1 MLSHHIKAPAD
12 VGWATASKNLGVP
25 YIILY
30 REGTIASS
38 QRLKGTM
45 PHLFKS
51 FGFSASHIF
60 VHNESARH
68 LMTTRKFIKPHE
80 ISVSGCLRMDDF
92 VSRLGST
99 QQKINKRPKVVF
111 FPFILRDTFTG
122 DGFDLT
128 LLNYF
133 RDVNLALTTMAF
145 SNPGLDLIY
154 KPKPKH
160 LQRFLKQIEQVSSN
174 NEAKELLD
182 GNILIDA
189 NLDPQQLILDAD
201 VVVGINST
209 TILEA
214 AIAGKPVVVPYFDDL
229 KNSHADQ
236 AVRFKDAFH
245 TLDVA
250 SNACELARLVEQRA
264 KIQTEIPNAIMK
276 QRKHYFAKYVSD
288 PDLNALERTTIG
300 INSVI
305 ASVRGDLSAS
315 RRTPAP

>member
-1 MLSHHIKAPAD
+1 M
-12 VGWATASKNLGVP
+12 
-25 YIILY
+25 
-30 REGTIASS
+30 
-38 QRLKGTM
+38 
-45 PHLFKS
+45 
-51 FGFSASHIF
+51 
-60 VHNESARH
+60 
-68 LMTTRKFIKPHE
+68 
-80 ISVSGCLRMDDF
+80 
-92 VSRLGST
+92 
-99 QQKINKRPKVVF
+99 
-111 FPFILRDTFTG
+111 
-122 DGFDLT
+122 
-128 LLNYF
+128 
-133 RDVNLALTTMAF
+133 
-145 SNPGLDLIY
+145 
-154 KPKPKH
+154 
-160 LQRFLKQIEQVSSN
+160 KQIAQVSSN
-174 NEAKELLD
+174 NEAKELLN

-229 KNSHADQ
+229 KNSHADH